1 MTWYTNNNFESGYSI
16 FQVSERTFETIE
28 IPTHWEVHGDVCLLP
43 QGSFESDTW
52 RQNKADHELNSD
64 EEHEVSLFRRVCR
77 VLGVERLARKSV
89 IANDDFRSPKVE
101 LLYGFSEGK
110 G

>member
-1 MTWYTNNNFESGYSI
+1 M
-16 FQVSERTFETIE
+16 SEHTFETIE

-52 RQNKADHELNSD
+52 RQNNEEPELNSGK
-64 EEHEVSLFRRVCR
+64 EQEVSLFGRVCR